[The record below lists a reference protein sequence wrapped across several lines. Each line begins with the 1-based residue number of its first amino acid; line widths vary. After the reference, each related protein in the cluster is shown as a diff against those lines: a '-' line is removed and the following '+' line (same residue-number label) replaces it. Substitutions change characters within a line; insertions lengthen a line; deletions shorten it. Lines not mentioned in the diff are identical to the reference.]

1 MKKPLAT
8 MKNGDLVLTKKG
20 RLLAILATTFVLFTT
35 ALGGYAYIHHQEKS
49 SVMGTITTTVTSK
62 HQSKHVIDI
71 TKLSSDEIQKI
82 ANNAKSKGYTTIHV
96 LVMSNHC
103 QRCKNH
109 KSELSDEVVETAND
123 KNLVL
128 IADFSNKTIKQR
140 LEVVFHLP
148 TRYYYPTIVA
158 YQLNKQEKHGRQD
171 VEYKREG
178 LDYWRVKPLFQ
189 NKSPYV
195 V

>member
-1 MKKPLAT
+1 

-20 RLLAILATTFVLFTT
+20 RLLAILATTFVLFTVT
-35 ALGGYAYIHHQEKS
+35 LGGYAYIHHQERS
-49 SVMGTITTTVTSK
+49 SVIGTITTVVANK
-62 HQSKHVIDI
+62 HQSKYVINI
-71 TKLSSDEIQKI
+71 TKLSSDEIQEI
-82 ANNAKSKGYTTIHV
+82 ATNAKSKGYTTIHV

-103 QRCKNH
+103 QRCKNY

-128 IADFSNKTIKQR
+128 IADFSNKTMKQR
-140 LEVVFHLP
+140 LEAVFHLP
-148 TRYYYPTIVA
+148 IRYYYPTIVA
-158 YQLNKQEKHGRQD
+158 YQLNKQDKHGRQD

>member
-8 MKNGDLVLTKKG
+8 IKNGDLVLTKKG
-20 RLLAILATTFVLFTT
+20 RLFAILATTFVLFTAT
-35 ALGGYAYIHHQEKS
+35 LGGYAYIHHQEKS
-49 SVMGTITTTVTSK
+49 NVMGTIATAVTSK

-71 TKLSSDEIQKI
+71 TKLSSDEIQEI

-128 IADFSNKTIKQR
+128 VANFSNQTIKQR
-140 LEVVFHLP
+140 LEAVFHLP
-148 TRYYYPTIVA
+148 TRYYYPTIIA
-158 YQLNKQEKHGRQD
+158 YQLDKQEKHSRQD